1 MSKLL
6 SFKALGEDVCHL
18 LLCAD
23 VDQVDVARQDSL
35 LNVVVVDL
43 YMFGPSMEH
52 WVPSKLYATKVV
64 AMDDNLLI
72 HLHSQVTK

>member
-1 MSKLL
+1 MKLL
-6 SFKALGEDVCHL
+6 SSQGLGENVCHL

-23 VDQVDVARQDSL
+23 VDQIDVARQDSL
-35 LNVVVVDL
+35 SNVVVVDL

-52 WVPSKLYATKVV
+52 WVPSQLYAAKVV
-64 AMDDNLLI
+64 TVDDNSLV